1 MVMVQFPHL
10 HKNRDRRCPRQE
22 DCVPGWKAGKLL
34 QQSIDVVG
42 YQLRHELLICIIDD
56 ALGGGKAAT

>member
-1 MVMVQFPHL
+1 M
-10 HKNRDRRCPRQE
+10 
-22 DCVPGWKAGKLL
+22 PGWTAGKLL